1 MNTAREYI
9 GTAKAMCF
17 KGLIPEDCELS
28 PLTVCHNHRPAQ
40 HPEVADTW
48 QGDLEI
54 WRDSPVIMENM

>member
-9 GTAKAMCF
+9 RTAKAMCF

-54 WRDSPVIMENM
+54 